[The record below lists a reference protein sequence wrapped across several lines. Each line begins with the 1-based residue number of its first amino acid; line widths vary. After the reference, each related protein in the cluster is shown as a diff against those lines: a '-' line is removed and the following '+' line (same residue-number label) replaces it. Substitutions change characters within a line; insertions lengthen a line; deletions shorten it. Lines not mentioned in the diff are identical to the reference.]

1 VKRVKLASAVLLV
14 GAFCVRSAFPATSYE
29 IDPNH
34 SSISF
39 AVKHMLINTVRGK
52 FKEFAGQIQLEEDDL
67 TKSSVDVTIQAETID
82 TGFPRRDDDLRG
94 PGFLE
99 VTKFPKITFAS
110 SRVEKQSQNYVLVGI
125 LTMHG
130 VPKEVNIPFT
140 YNGKMVDPA
149 GRVRIGMEGSLAI
162 NRRDWGITYS
172 KMLDS
177 GGLVAANEVQIQ
189 LDIEAKKR

>member
-1 VKRVKLASAVLLV
+1 MKLVKLASAVLLV
-14 GAFCVRSAFPATSYE
+14 GAFCVCSAFPATSYE

-39 AVKHMLINTVRGK
+39 AVKHMLINTVRGR

-99 VTKFPKITFAS
+99 VTKFPKITFVS

-130 VPKEVNIPFT
+130 VPKEVDIPFT
-140 YNGKMVDPA
+140 YNGKMVDSA

>member
-39 AVKHMLINTVRGK
+39 AVKHMLINTVRGR

-99 VTKFPKITFAS
+99 VTKFPKITFVS

-130 VPKEVNIPFT
+130 VPKEVDIPFT
-140 YNGKMVDPA
+140 YNGKMVDSA

>member
-1 VKRVKLASAVLLV
+1 VKLVKLASAALLV
-14 GAFCVRSAFPATSYE
+14 GAFCVRSAFPATNYE

-82 TGFPRRDDDLRG
+82 TGFPRRDLDLRG

-99 VTKFPKITFAS
+99 VTKFPKITFVS
-110 SRVEKQSQNYVLVGI
+110 SRVEKQSQNYVLVGV

-149 GRVRIGMEGSLAI
+149 GRARIGMEGSLAI

-189 LDIEAKKR
+189 LDIEAKKK